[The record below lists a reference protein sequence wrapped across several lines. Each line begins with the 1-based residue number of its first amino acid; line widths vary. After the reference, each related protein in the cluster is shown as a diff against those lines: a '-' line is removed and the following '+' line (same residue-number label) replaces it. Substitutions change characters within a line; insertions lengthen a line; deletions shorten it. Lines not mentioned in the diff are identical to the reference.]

1 MKAIV
6 NGIETYYELHGKAGA
21 PWLAFSHSLACN
33 LRMWD
38 GQAEALRDRFRIL
51 LYDTRGHGQSAA
63 PPGPYTLEA
72 LADDLRALLSHLDI
86 PRVHFVG
93 LSMGGMIGQTFAI
106 RYPGVFGS
114 LTLADTTSR
123 YPAEAAALWAARIQ
137 TAETQG
143 MQPLVQPTLER
154 WFTEG
159 FRRRAPDKVRAIG
172 GAIAATP
179 VPGYAGC
186 SHAIPRINL
195 TARLKEI
202 ACPVLVL
209 CGDQDPG
216 TPPAMSREI
225 HENAPGSTLVMIPDA
240 AHLSNIEQPEAF
252 NRALDA
258 FLGAALTK
266 TKR

>member
-1 MKAIV
+1 MKATV
-6 NGIETYYELHGKAGA
+6 NGIDTYYEIHGKPGA

-38 GQAEALRDRFRIL
+38 AQVAALEDRFRIL

-63 PPGPYTLEA
+63 PRGPYTLEG
-72 LADDLRALLSHLDI
+72 LADDLRALLSQLDI
-86 PRVHFVG
+86 QRLHFVG
-93 LSMGGMIGQTFAI
+93 LSMGGMIGQTFALK
-106 RYPGVFGS
+106 YPGLLSS

-137 TAETQG
+137 TAEKQG

-159 FRRRAPDKVRAIG
+159 FRKRAPDKVRAIG

-179 VPGYAGC
+179 VPGYVGC
-186 SHAIPRINL
+186 SHAIPRIDV

-225 HENAPGSTLVMIPDA
+225 HASTPGSRLVRLPDA

-252 NRALDA
+252 NKALA
-258 FLGAALTK
+258 EFLTK
-266 TKR
+266 R